1 MSNKKGF
8 ELVFSWIFSLVAGV
22 LIFIFLIY
30 FSYQHTDLF
39 GKRTNLLVR
48 EEFDNAFG
56 SLKNT
61 EISTL
66 IELQENITLKFD
78 CIDGKILFGV
88 NNGEKREIPGKII
101 AAPSVLSGHNFS
113 IKTENFVKPFKIVSF
128 LYIDSDERKIN
139 GVSTDPLER
148 AYVYSEDDAC
158 IKQMVSERIAL
169 VKSSYLDKINYLS
182 SRAKN
187 SNGEPCNYAN
197 IKSRVNGLSINN
209 RDSYSDD
216 INNLNEQLIWQGC
229 PALF

>member
-1 MSNKKGF
+1 MFNNKKGF

-22 LIFIFLIY
+22 LILIFLIY
-30 FSYQHTDLF
+30 FAYQHTDLF

-66 IELQENITLKFD
+66 IELQDNITLKFD

-88 NNGEKREIPGKII
+88 NEGDKREIPGKII
-101 AAPSVLSGHNFS
+101 AAPMILSGHNFS
-113 IKTENFVKPFKIVSF
+113 IKTDSFVKPFKIVSF
-128 LYIDSDERKIN
+128 IYIDSDERKIRTTEN
-139 GVSTDPLER
+139 DPLKR
-148 AYVYSEDDAC
+148 AYAYSDDDNC
-158 IKQMVSERIAL
+158 IKQMVSERL
-169 VKSSYLDKINYLS
+169 EMVKSSYMNKISYLGGARNSDGSPCSYVNIKDKINLLTVD
-182 SRAKN
+182 N
-187 SNGEPCNYAN
+187 LDSN
-197 IKSRVNGLSINN
+197 
-209 RDSYSDD
+209 SDD

>member
-8 ELVFSWIFSLVAGV
+8 ELVFSWIFSLIAGV

-30 FSYQHTDLF
+30 FAYEHTDLF

-56 SLKNT
+56 SLKST

-66 IELQENITLKFD
+66 IELQDNITLKFD
-78 CIDGKILFGV
+78 CVGGKILFGV
-88 NNGEKREIPGKII
+88 GEGDKREIPGKII
-101 AAPSVLSGHNFS
+101 AAPDVLSGHNFS
-113 IKTENFVKPFKIVSF
+113 IKTESFVKPFKIVSF
-128 LYIDSDERKIN
+128 IYIDSDERKVRSTN
-139 GVSTDPLER
+139 TDPLEK
-148 AYVYSEDDAC
+148 ALEYSSNDAC
-158 IKQMVSERIAL
+158 IKQMVSERLEL
-169 VKSSYLDKINYLS
+169 VKKSYLVKITYLS
-182 SRAKN
+182 IAKN

-197 IKSRVNGLSINN
+197 IRSKVNGLNIDNL
-209 RDSYSDD
+209 DSYSGD

>member
-22 LIFIFLIY
+22 LIFSFLIY
-30 FSYQHTDLF
+30 FAYQHTDLF

-56 SLKNT
+56 SLKST

-78 CIDGKILFGV
+78 CVDGRILFGV
-88 NNGEKREIPGKII
+88 DEGDKREIPGKII

-113 IKTENFVKPFKIVSF
+113 IKTESFVRPFKIVSF
-128 LYIDSDERKIN
+128 LYIDSDERK
-139 GVSTDPLER
+139 VRSTETDTLKK
-148 AYVYSEDDAC
+148 ALDYSSNDVC
-158 IKQMVSERIAL
+158 IKQMIDERISL
-169 VKSSYLDKINYLS
+169 VKASYLEKISYLGI
-182 SRAKN
+182 AKN
-187 SNGEPCNYAN
+187 SDGAQCNYGN
-197 IKSRVNGLSINN
+197 IKSKIQILNVNNL
-209 RDSYSDD
+209 DTYSDD